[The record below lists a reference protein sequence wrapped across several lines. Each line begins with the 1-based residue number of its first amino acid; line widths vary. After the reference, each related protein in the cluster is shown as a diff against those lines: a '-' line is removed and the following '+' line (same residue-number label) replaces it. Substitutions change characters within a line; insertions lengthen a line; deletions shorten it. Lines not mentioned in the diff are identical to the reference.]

1 MDEVEL
7 SINNVKMSCKIQL
20 TQANNLSFNTDNS
33 LIKFYN
39 NFCVIKNK
47 FTFIIFTK
55 KKKGDTTYHVNITK
69 IPNLICVNEALAKLS
84 SIINEEHTIQQKR
97 IENLTCLHQ
106 IDKTINLKQLYKILN
121 INNQNVLNF
130 RYRPEKFPGMFLSF
144 KNCTVLLFSN
154 GKIVIIGA
162 SNEEDAKTGIFQVK
176 QLLSTF
182 CSHA

>member
-1 MDEVEL
+1 MDKIEL
-7 SINNVKMSCKIQL
+7 TINNVKISCKIQL

-33 LIKFYN
+33 LVKFYN
-39 NFCVIKNK
+39 NFCVIRNK

-69 IPNLICVNEALAKLS
+69 IPNLICVDEALAKLS
-84 SIINEEHTIQQKR
+84 SIINEEHTVQQKR

-106 IDKTINLKQLYKILN
+106 INKTINLKHLYKILN
-121 INNQNVLNF
+121 INSQNVLNF

-154 GKIVIIGA
+154 GKLVIIGA

-176 QLLSTF
+176 QLLSAF